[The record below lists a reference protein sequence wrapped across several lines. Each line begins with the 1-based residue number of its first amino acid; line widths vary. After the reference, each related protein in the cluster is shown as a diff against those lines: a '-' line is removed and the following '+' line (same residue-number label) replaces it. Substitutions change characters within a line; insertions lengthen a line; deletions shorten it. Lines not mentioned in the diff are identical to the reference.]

1 MEKPI
6 THIEIGG
13 KKYPIAGQEV
23 RYKYV
28 PSERIPEFLATNP
41 ARGEVFIDDKGTIY
55 IVDKGDLELY
65 WLRQG
70 RQETYPKKDTLQAS
84 EGFLDDIQLD
94 LF

>member
-1 MEKPI
+1 MEQPI

-13 KKYPIAGQEV
+13 KKYSIAGQEV
-23 RYKYV
+23 KYKYI
-28 PSERIPEFLATNP
+28 PSKKIPEFLATNP
-41 ARGEVFIDDKGTIY
+41 TRGEIFIDDKGTIC

-70 RQETYPKKDTLQAS
+70 REEIYPKKDTTQAS
-84 EGFLDDIQLD
+84 EGFLEDIKLD